1 RLAKPLNLYL
11 LGESEAGHLGISVQ
25 QLKLRVITCVAL
37 LVGTSV
43 ALGGMIGFI
52 GLVIPHILRLLIG
65 PDHRR
70 LLPASA
76 LLGASVLLLADLVS
90 RLILAP
96 AELPIGLVTSA

>member
-1 RLAKPLNLYL
+1 M
-11 LGESEAGHLGISVQ
+11 Q

-96 AELPIGLVTSA
+96 AELPIGLVTSAVGAPWFLYLLIRHTQHTGI